1 MEEIIIKKGYNINNL
16 KEIEEITDEDR
27 GKNKRYIGI
36 NWPVLYLMYNDKK
49 NIVYVGQST
58 NVHRR
63 MKEHNRKKIVKDK
76 KIRNILI
83 IYSRI
88 ANLSMAVNLENY
100 LIRALGAE
108 GSNKVINDN
117 EGSWH
122 EYYKTKEY
130 DIYYESCIKKIWEFL
145 IKEGLVSKNIEEV
158 KKSELYKLSP
168 FIELNKNQNN
178 VITSVRDRII
188 FSEDNKN
195 TIISGIPGTGKT
207 ILALYL
213 SKDLM
218 NYYKRIHKKIKIAIV
233 TPVNQFNEVLKK
245 TIKNIYLFNDIKVY
259 NPIEAVNEYINSN
272 EKFDILIVDEAH
284 RLKYCANNN
293 RTKKCYENASNQ
305 LNLLKDKKLEDI
317 NQLDWIEE
325 ISKKVVLFFDELQAI
340 REDDLKK
347 KDLER
352 ITEIKV
358 GNKEQSN
365 YFILKEPMRIKVE
378 NYIDYI
384 DNILQIYGVKK
395 KFDKIDFSSQYEL
408 YMTKDLRELEDIL
421 KKKNNSR
428 LVAGYA
434 WKWKTKG
441 KDNYEKYFDF
451 EEYFYDG
458 EYHRKCDEKNTYEK
472 EADFKKKWNKSTA
485 KGWCDTEA
493 AKKLEEI
500 GCIHTIQGFDVDYIG
515 VIFGREII
523 YRNGKI
529 QVNRKEYKDT
539 GGFNNKMLDEELVK
553 YIKKI
558 YRVLM
563 SRGMRGTYIY
573 VFDKK
578 LREYLNK
585 YIDYCNYGK
594 EDCNE

>member
-16 KEIEEITDEDR
+16 KEIEEITDKD
-27 GKNKRYIGI
+27 KDNNKRYIGI

-76 KIRNILI
+76 KIKNILI

-88 ANLSMAVNLENY
+88 ANLSMVVNLENY
-100 LIRALGAE
+100 LIRVLGAE

-122 EYYKTKEY
+122 DYYKTEEY
-130 DIYYESCIKKIWEFL
+130 DNYYESCIKEIWEFL
-145 IKEGLVSKNIEEV
+145 IKEGLVNKNIEEV

-218 NYYKRIHKKIKIAIV
+218 NYYKKIHKKIKIAIV

-259 NPIEAVNEYINSN
+259 NPIEAVNEYINFN

-421 KKKNNSR
+421 KNKNNSR

-441 KDNYEKYFDF
+441 KGNYEKYFDF

-458 EYHRKCDEKNTYEK
+458 EYHRENLYGK

-553 YIKKI
+553 YIKNI

-585 YIDYCNYGK
+585 YIDYCNYEK
-594 EDCNE
+594 EDCNG

>member
-16 KEIEEITDEDR
+16 KEIEEITDKDR
-27 GKNKRYIGI
+27 DNNKRYIGI

-63 MKEHNRKKIVKDK
+63 MKEHKRKKIVKDK
-76 KIRNILI
+76 KIKNILI

-122 EYYKTKEY
+122 EYYKTEEY
-130 DIYYESCIKKIWEFL
+130 DNYYENCIKEIWEFL
-145 IKEGLVSKNIEEV
+145 IKEGLVNKNIEEV

-178 VITSVRDRII
+178 VITSVRDCII

-218 NYYKRIHKKIKIAIV
+218 KYYKKIHKRIKMAIV

-245 TIKNIYLFNDIKVY
+245 TIKNIYFFRDIKVY

-284 RLKYCANNN
+284 RLKYCGNNN
-293 RTKKCYENASNQ
+293 QTKKCYENASNQ

-317 NQLDWIEE
+317 NQLDWIEK

-347 KDLER
+347 KDLEQ
-352 ITEIKV
+352 ITGIKV
-358 GNKEQSN
+358 GNKEKSN

-408 YMTKDLRELEDIL
+408 YMTKDLKELEDIL
-421 KKKNNSR
+421 KNKNNSR

-458 EYHRKCDEKNTYEK
+458 EYHRENPYGK
-472 EADFKKKWNKSTA
+472 EVDFKKRWNKSTA

-493 AKKLEEI
+493 AKRLEEI

-539 GGFNNKMLDEELVK
+539 GGFNNKMSDEELVK
-553 YIKKI
+553 YIKNI

-578 LREYLNK
+578 LREYLSK